1 LLCVV
6 LFSYIF
12 STNQT
17 FHGQIVDAQ
26 SQAMQKAVQAGK
38 MTQEQADRAEEGMQ
52 KMSGM
57 FMVFGIV
64 FGTIFILIYYFGAS
78 LFLWLSNKLIL
89 KSTVGYG
96 KHLEMYGISNWIGV
110 LGTIV
115 TLILMFAF
123 NTMYASP
130 SAALAI
136 LSTYDLTN
144 TTHKILSVIN
154 VFSIW
159 QCAVVGVG
167 MSKLSGKSVGAG
179 IGVAFGL
186 WIVWLVVSVSLGI
199 NR

>member
-1 LLCVV
+1 
-6 LFSYIF
+6 
-12 STNQT
+12 
-17 FHGQIVDAQ
+17 
-26 SQAMQKAVQAGK
+26 
-38 MTQEQADRAEEGMQ
+38 MQ

-64 FGTIFILIYYFGAS
+64 FGTIFILIFYFGAP

-136 LSTYDLTN
+136 LSTYDVTN

-154 VFSIW
+154 IFSIW
-159 QCAVVGVG
+159 QCGVVGVG
-167 MSKLSGKSVGAG
+167 MTKLSGKSVGAG